1 MYHQHPCSSV
11 LSSALMAQVEFDEA
25 KGEIPEEFLHVEY
38 KLFREDLRALMGK
51 PPDKLPARAA
61 DDERWALW

>member
-1 MYHQHPCSSV
+1 
-11 LSSALMAQVEFDEA
+11 MAQVEFDEA